1 MFAKPV
7 NVLDV
12 AARQVVV
19 EVTVD
24 AAVVPEGP
32 AQVAVEL
39 LDDARTIASAR
50 VPAVITKAGQVTV
63 TATLDGLGDITLWDT
78 DHPRLYHVVATLLT
92 VDGSS
97 LPELRIDGYLG
108 SVRVASRS
116 LACDPSGDVL
126 ALAADDAEIDGDG
139 VDATR
144 LAFRAVDRYG
154 APRPYVTGQVTLEV
168 EGPAVLISDNPF
180 DFATGGAGAVWIR
193 SRPGSRGTVTVRA
206 SHPSLGS
213 AVASIRVREVRETGS
228 PGRAV
233 SALRGGA
240 DDDLVHVDVGG
251 CSMAKA
257 MARAMAS

>member
-180 DFATGGAGAVWIR
+180 DFATGGAGRRLDTLAPR
-193 SRPGSRGTVTVRA
+193 LAGHRHRPGQPSQPGQRGREHPGSRGAGNWQPGKGGQR
-206 SHPSLGS
+206 S
-213 AVASIRVREVRETGS
+213 ARWG
-228 PGRAV
+228 GR
-233 SALRGGA
+233 
-240 DDDLVHVDVGG
+240 
-251 CSMAKA
+251 
-257 MARAMAS
+257 